1 MGGHRRPILSIYTEL
16 HTIFPDQLMAQFQR
30 VVTIIES
37 EVMSKFQRLLHDTM
51 PKVNN
56 KVLCT
61 ENFTERGSIL
71 CYHKKKKSGGNI
83 RKLVEVMDIFITW
96 MVMVTRM
103 YTYVQ
108 TN

>member
-71 CYHKKKKSGGNI
+71 CYHKKKKKWREHKETCGGDGYIYYLDGDGNKNVYI
-83 RKLVEVMDIFITW
+83 CP
-96 MVMVTRM
+96 
-103 YTYVQ
+103 
-108 TN
+108 N